1 MNNPRAE
8 IVHVVKMLTT
18 APTPTA
24 QQTAIEKYFDPQAG
38 FQHTLCNV
46 PPGPGSRERIIGI
59 YQ

>member
-18 APTPTA
+18 APTPAA

-46 PPGPGSRERIIGI
+46 PP
-59 YQ
+59 